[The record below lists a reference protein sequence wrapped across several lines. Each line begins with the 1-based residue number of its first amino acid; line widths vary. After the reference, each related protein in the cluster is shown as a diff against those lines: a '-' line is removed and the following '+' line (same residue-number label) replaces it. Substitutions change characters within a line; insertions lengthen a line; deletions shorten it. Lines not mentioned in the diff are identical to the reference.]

1 MASISLEGLSKQ
13 YGPVRALERLDFEVE
28 QGEFV
33 TILGPSGSGKTTVL
47 SLIAGLTEPTTGR
60 IVLSGRDVTATRP
73 AQRN

>member
-60 IVLSGRDVTATRP
+60 IVLS
-73 AQRN
+73 